1 MCVCLLESG
10 PPWFLSYKRERERER
25 PEIYGLPRRNE
36 GKKENTIT
44 PTRRELG
51 TYNYRTALICVQQY
65 AVKQP
70 ATRAVY
76 PSSSFFYLFGC
87 HVACVSRF
95 DVNTV
100 RITRQKGGG
109 EREKTFGYQS
119 KLGTLYMYTL
129 FLFSHWIHRPFC
141 SPHTETNTPQKKAEH
156 TCYLVELDTLFRA
169 TLQCNSTDD

>member
-1 MCVCLLESG
+1 MYVDVCVCLLESG
-10 PPWFLSYKRERERER
+10 PPWFLSYKERERER

-129 FLFSHWIHRPFC
+129 FLFSHYGITDRFALRTRKQTP
-141 SPHTETNTPQKKAEH
+141 PRKKQNTRV
-156 TCYLVELDTLFRA
+156 T
-169 TLQCNSTDD
+169 